1 MRNFVPIQHKL
12 HKKKDKTMSKVI
24 ITNVTDP
31 VCPWCWGEEPFF
43 RRLETHFPG
52 LIVWRNV
59 MGGLVE
65 DMNKNKPAD
74 IDANSYYNK
83 ENKDFIDHCFETA
96 NKHHMPIK
104 TEGFNLFSETGNS
117 SFPLCIAFKAAQMA
131 DEEKAD
137 LFLYNLRAAAL
148 AEARQA
154 ISEAELIA
162 IADESGIDIAA
173 FIDPLNDGSAEKAFW
188 QDVEEAKSL
197 KVEVFPT
204 FVFEY
209 EGKRM
214 PLKSYRDY
222 NALAAMIKAVSGG
235 KLLPQPVRFSPDALF
250 ELMETHPRLAA
261 EEVKEAFDFASLADM
276 EAAIA
281 PLLAS
286 GELLKQPADNSFFVR
301 RPIKGMACDLATG
314 ICK

>member
-1 MRNFVPIQHKL
+1 MEKSCFISNFVVEQHKL
-12 HKKKDKTMSKVI
+12 QFKRQYTMSKVI

-43 RRLETHFPG
+43 RKLETHFPN
-52 LIVWRNV
+52 LITWRNV

-65 DMNKNKPAD
+65 DMNK
-74 IDANSYYNK
+74 
-83 ENKDFIDHCFETA
+83 
-96 NKHHMPIK
+96 PIK
-104 TEGFNLFSETGNS
+104 VEGFNLFSETENS
-117 SFPLCIAFKAAQMA
+117 SFPLCIAFKAAQIA
-131 DEEKAD
+131 DAEKAD
-137 LFLYNLRAAAL
+137 LFLYNLRAAAM

-173 FIDPLNDGSAEKAFW
+173 FLDPLNDGSAEKAFW
-188 QDVEEAKSL
+188 QDVEEAKSI

-209 EGKRM
+209 EGKKM
-214 PLKSYRDY
+214 PLKNFRDY
-222 NALAAMIKAVSGG
+222 NTMAAMIKAVSGG
-235 KLLPQPVRFSPDALF
+235 KLLPQAVSFSPEALF

-261 EEVKEAFDFASLADM
+261 EEVKEAFDFADLQAM
-276 EAAIA
+276 ETAIA
-281 PLLAS
+281 PLLAT
-286 GELLKQPADNSFFVR
+286 GDLLKQPADNSYFVR
-301 RPIKGMACDLATG
+301 KPAKGLACDLTTG

>member
-1 MRNFVPIQHKL
+1 
-12 HKKKDKTMSKVI
+12 MSQVI

-43 RRLETHFPG
+43 RKLETHFPG
-52 LIVWRNV
+52 LIAWRHV

-74 IDANSYYNK
+74 IDTDTYYDK
-83 ENKDFIDHCFETA
+83 ENKDFITHCLETA
-96 NKHHMPIK
+96 EKHGMPIR
-104 TEGFNLFSETGNS
+104 TEGFNLFSQTENS
-117 SFPLCIAFKAAQMA
+117 SFPLCIAFKAAQIA
-131 DEEKAD
+131 NAEKAD
-137 LFLYNLRAAAL
+137 LFLYNLRAAAM

-154 ISEAELIA
+154 IAEAELIA

-173 FIDPLNDGSAEKAFW
+173 FLDSLNDGSAERAFW
-188 QDVEEAKSL
+188 QDVEEAKKL

-209 EGKRM
+209 EGKQM
-214 PLKSYRDY
+214 PLKNFRDY
-222 NALAAMIKAVSGG
+222 NTMAAMIKAVSGG
-235 KLLPQPVRFSPDALF
+235 KLLPQVVRFSSEALL
-250 ELMETHPRLAA
+250 ELMETHPRLSA
-261 EEVKEAFDFASLADM
+261 EEVKEAFDFASLQDM

-286 GELLKQPADNSFFVR
+286 GELLKQPADNSYFIR
-301 RPIKGMACDLATG
+301 KPAKGMACDLTTG

>member
-1 MRNFVPIQHKL
+1 
-12 HKKKDKTMSKVI
+12 MSQVI

-43 RRLETHFPG
+43 RKLETHFPG
-52 LIVWRNV
+52 LIVWHNV

-74 IDANSYYNK
+74 IDADTYYNK
-83 ENKDFIDHCFETA
+83 ENKDFITHCLETA
-96 NKHHMPIK
+96 EKHGMPIR
-104 TEGFNLFSETGNS
+104 TEGFNLFSETENS
-117 SFPLCIAFKAAQMA
+117 SFPLCIAFKAAQIA
-131 DEEKAD
+131 NAEKAD
-137 LFLYNLRAAAL
+137 LFLYNLRAAAM

-154 ISEAELIA
+154 IAEGELIA

-173 FIDPLNDGSAEKAFW
+173 FLDPLNDGSAERAFW
-188 QDVEEAKSL
+188 QDVEEAKKL

-214 PLKSYRDY
+214 PLKNFRDY
-222 NALAAMIKAVSGG
+222 NTMAPMIKAVSGG
-235 KLLPQPVRFSPDALF
+235 KLLPQAVRFSSEALL
-250 ELMETHPRLAA
+250 ELMETHPRLSA
-261 EEVKEAFDFASLADM
+261 EEVKEAFDFASLQDM

-286 GELLKQPADNSFFVR
+286 GELLKQPADNSYFIR
-301 RPIKGMACDLATG
+301 KPAKGMACDLTTG

>member
-1 MRNFVPIQHKL
+1 
-12 HKKKDKTMSKVI
+12 MSQVI

-43 RRLETHFPG
+43 RKLETHFPN
-52 LIVWRNV
+52 LITWRNV

-74 IDANSYYNK
+74 IDADTYYNK
-83 ENKDFIDHCFETA
+83 ENKDFITHCLETA
-96 NKHHMPIK
+96 EKHGMPIR
-104 TEGFNLFSETGNS
+104 TEGFNLFSETENS
-117 SFPLCIAFKAAQMA
+117 SFPLCIAFKAAQIA
-131 DEEKAD
+131 NAEKAD
-137 LFLYNLRAAAL
+137 LFLYNLRAAAM

-154 ISEAELIA
+154 IAEAELIA

-173 FIDPLNDGSAEKAFW
+173 FLDPLNDGSAEKAFW
-188 QDVEEAKSL
+188 QDVEEAKKL

-209 EGKRM
+209 EGKQM
-214 PLKSYRDY
+214 PLKNFRDY
-222 NALAAMIKAVSGG
+222 NTMAAMIKAVSSG
-235 KLLPQPVRFSPDALF
+235 KLLPQAVRFSSEALL
-250 ELMETHPRLAA
+250 ELMETHPRLSA
-261 EEVKEAFDFASLADM
+261 EEVKEAFDFASLQDM

-286 GELLKQPADNSFFVR
+286 GELLKQPADNSYFIR
-301 RPIKGMACDLATG
+301 KPAKGMACDLTTG

>member
-1 MRNFVPIQHKL
+1 
-12 HKKKDKTMSKVI
+12 MSKVI

-43 RRLETHFPG
+43 RKLETHFPN
-52 LIVWRNV
+52 LITWRNV

-74 IDANSYYNK
+74 MDVRSYYNK
-83 ENKDFIDHCFETA
+83 ENKDFITHCLETA
-96 NKHHMPIK
+96 EKHGMPIR
-104 TEGFNLFSETGNS
+104 TEGFNLFSETENS
-117 SFPLCIAFKAAQMA
+117 SFPLCIAFKAAQIA
-131 DEEKAD
+131 NAEKAD
-137 LFLYNLRAAAL
+137 LFLYNLRAAAM

-154 ISEAELIA
+154 IAEAELIA

-173 FIDPLNDGSAEKAFW
+173 FLDPLNDGSAERAFW
-188 QDVEEAKSL
+188 QDVEEAKKL

-214 PLKSYRDY
+214 PLKNFRDY
-222 NALAAMIKAVSGG
+222 NTMAAMIKAVSGG
-235 KLLPQPVRFSPDALF
+235 KLLPQAVRFSSEALL
-250 ELMETHPRLAA
+250 ELMETHPRLSA
-261 EEVKEAFDFASLADM
+261 EEVKEAFDFASLPDM

-286 GELLKQPADNSFFVR
+286 GELLKQPADNSYFIR
-301 RPIKGMACDLATG
+301 KPAKGMACDLTTG

>member
-1 MRNFVPIQHKL
+1 
-12 HKKKDKTMSKVI
+12 MSQVI

-43 RRLETHFPG
+43 RKLETHFPG
-52 LIVWRNV
+52 LIAWHNV

-74 IDANSYYNK
+74 IDTDTYYNK
-83 ENKDFIDHCFETA
+83 ENKDFITHCLETA
-96 NKHHMPIK
+96 EKHGMPIR
-104 TEGFNLFSETGNS
+104 TEGFNLFSETENS
-117 SFPLCIAFKAAQMA
+117 SFPLCIAFKAAQIA
-131 DEEKAD
+131 NAEKAD
-137 LFLYNLRAAAL
+137 LFLYNLRAAAM

-154 ISEAELIA
+154 IAEAELIA

-173 FIDPLNDGSAEKAFW
+173 FLDPLSDGSAEKAFW

-214 PLKSYRDY
+214 PLKNFRDY
-222 NALAAMIKAVSGG
+222 NTMAAMIKAISGG
-235 KLLPQPVRFSPDALF
+235 KLLPQAVRFSSEALL
-250 ELMETHPRLAA
+250 ELMETHPRLSA
-261 EEVKEAFDFASLADM
+261 EEVKEAFDFASLPDM

-286 GELLKQPADNSFFVR
+286 GELLKQPADNSYFIR
-301 RPIKGMACDLATG
+301 KPAKGMACDLTTG

>member
-1 MRNFVPIQHKL
+1 
-12 HKKKDKTMSKVI
+12 MSQVI

-43 RRLETHFPG
+43 RKLETHFPG
-52 LIVWRNV
+52 LIAWRHV

-74 IDANSYYNK
+74 IDADTYYNK
-83 ENKDFIDHCFETA
+83 ENKDFITHCLETA
-96 NKHHMPIK
+96 EKHGMPIR
-104 TEGFNLFSETGNS
+104 TERFNLFSETENS
-117 SFPLCIAFKAAQMA
+117 SFPLCIAFKAAQIA
-131 DEEKAD
+131 NAEKAD
-137 LFLYNLRAAAL
+137 LFLYNLRAAAM

-154 ISEAELIA
+154 IAEAELIA

-173 FIDPLNDGSAEKAFW
+173 FLDSLNDGSAERAFW
-188 QDVEEAKSL
+188 QDVEEAKKL

-209 EGKRM
+209 EGKQM
-214 PLKSYRDY
+214 PLKNFRDY
-222 NALAAMIKAVSGG
+222 NTMAAMIKAVSGG
-235 KLLPQPVRFSPDALF
+235 KLLPQAVRFSSEALL
-250 ELMETHPRLAA
+250 ELMETHPRLSA
-261 EEVKEAFDFASLADM
+261 EEVKEAFDFASLQDM

-286 GELLKQPADNSFFVR
+286 GELLKQPADNSYFIR
-301 RPIKGMACDLATG
+301 KPAKGMACDLTTG

>member
-1 MRNFVPIQHKL
+1 
-12 HKKKDKTMSKVI
+12 MSQVI

-43 RRLETHFPG
+43 RKLETHFPG
-52 LIVWRNV
+52 LIAWRHV

-74 IDANSYYNK
+74 IDADTYYNK
-83 ENKDFIDHCFETA
+83 ENKDFITHCLETA
-96 NKHHMPIK
+96 EKHGMPIR
-104 TEGFNLFSETGNS
+104 TEGFNLFSETENS
-117 SFPLCIAFKAAQMA
+117 SFPLCIAFKAAQIA
-131 DEEKAD
+131 NAEKAD
-137 LFLYNLRAAAL
+137 LFLYNLRAAAM
-148 AEARQA
+148 AEARQGIA
-154 ISEAELIA
+154 EGELIA

-173 FIDPLNDGSAEKAFW
+173 FLDPLNDGSAEKAFW
-188 QDVEEAKSL
+188 QDVEEAKKL

-209 EGKRM
+209 EGKQM
-214 PLKSYRDY
+214 PLKNFRDY
-222 NALAAMIKAVSGG
+222 NTMAAMIKAVSGG
-235 KLLPQPVRFSPDALF
+235 KLLPQAVRFSSEALL
-250 ELMETHPRLAA
+250 ELMETHPRLSA
-261 EEVKEAFDFASLADM
+261 EEVKEAFDFASLQDM

-286 GELLKQPADNSFFVR
+286 GELLKQPADNSYFIR
-301 RPIKGMACDLATG
+301 KPAKGMACDLTTG

>member
-1 MRNFVPIQHKL
+1 
-12 HKKKDKTMSKVI
+12 MSQVI

-43 RRLETHFPG
+43 RKLETHFPG
-52 LIVWRNV
+52 LIAWHNV

-74 IDANSYYNK
+74 IDADTYYNK
-83 ENKDFIDHCFETA
+83 ENKDFITHSLETA
-96 NKHHMPIK
+96 EKHGMPIR
-104 TEGFNLFSETGNS
+104 TEGFNLFSETENS
-117 SFPLCIAFKAAQMA
+117 SFPLCIAFKAAQIA
-131 DEEKAD
+131 DAEKAD
-137 LFLYNLRAAAL
+137 LFLYNLRAAAM

-154 ISEAELIA
+154 IAEAELIA

-173 FIDPLNDGSAEKAFW
+173 FLDPLNDGSAEKAFW
-188 QDVEEAKSL
+188 QDVEEAKKL

-214 PLKSYRDY
+214 PLKNFRDY
-222 NALAAMIKAVSGG
+222 NTMAAMIKAVSGG
-235 KLLPQPVRFSPDALF
+235 KLLPQAVRFSSEALL
-250 ELMETHPRLAA
+250 ELMETHPRLSA
-261 EEVKEAFDFASLADM
+261 EEVKEAFDFASLPDM
-276 EAAIA
+276 ETAIA

-286 GELLKQPADNSFFVR
+286 GELLKQPADNSYFIR
-301 RPIKGMACDLATG
+301 KPAKGMACDLTTG